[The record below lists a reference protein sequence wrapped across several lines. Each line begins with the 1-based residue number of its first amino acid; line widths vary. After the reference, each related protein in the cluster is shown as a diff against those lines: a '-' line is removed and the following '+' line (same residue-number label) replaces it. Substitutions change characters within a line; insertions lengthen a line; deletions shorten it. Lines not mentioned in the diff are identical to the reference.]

1 MGYRLDQRLLGRRE
15 HLQPRRPERSFGDR
29 SCRRWLPDA
38 PGFSLVAR
46 RPVVRAGRAWICHLD
61 IAPESKWVQDHDQSG
76 FGVTCVEYTHEQ
88 LQALDWADLKAL
100 LRIGRLIPVP

>member
-1 MGYRLDQRLLGRRE
+1 M
-15 HLQPRRPERSFGDR
+15 
-29 SCRRWLPDA
+29 
-38 PGFSLVAR
+38 
-46 RPVVRAGRAWICHLD
+46 
-61 IAPESKWVQDHDQSG
+61 QDHDQSG